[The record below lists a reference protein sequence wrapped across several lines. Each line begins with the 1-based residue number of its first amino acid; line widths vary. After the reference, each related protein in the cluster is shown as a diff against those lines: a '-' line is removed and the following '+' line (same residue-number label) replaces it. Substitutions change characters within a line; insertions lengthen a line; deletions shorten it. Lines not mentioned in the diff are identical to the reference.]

1 MTENNNFLISNKR
14 HCENFRERKKK
25 RKKEKIP
32 EYLLEKLLSLYS
44 KKQWWNFCTQFFTTL
59 RYRELHDSWDTR
71 FKKIES
77 YDYLRF
83 NETSYLVNP
92 RKNSK
97 GTDIKIDIQNES
109 SLRFANLEAY
119 TTRSIDTL
127 IYLYSST
134 RRRVR
139 VAQFSREDCSYHP
152 FETTTTTTRLRPLD

>member
-25 RKKEKIP
+25 EKRKKSQNIFLRNYFRCIRKNSGETFARNF
-32 EYLLEKLLSLYS
+32 SL
-44 KKQWWNFCTQFFTTL
+44 L
-59 RYRELHDSWDTR
+59 RYREFHDSWDTR
-71 FKKIES
+71 FEKIES

-109 SLRFANLEAY
+109 SLRLANLEAY

-127 IYLYSST
+127 IYLYT
-134 RRRVR
+134 
-139 VAQFSREDCSYHP
+139 EKG
-152 FETTTTTTRLRPLD
+152 